1 MFMNKK
7 VLTLCAGFLLAG
19 SLLMPSDAFAQLQ
32 YADATYENV
41 PVTSVPTKTGTKNA
55 RSCYWVFQYKGKDYI
70 ATVEGNKLVKKR
82 LLEATPDDAITVTL
96 NTKASGSTPASYT
109 IASTNGTLGNVGSS
123 PYTDFGI
130 ATSMSQVTFGKDGVI
145 TIQYGQG
152 AWIYFDEESGEF
164 KFSFNSS
171 DENEKQFAAKAV
183 IAGEEDPAL
192 VEIPSAR
199 PVVTGDIDF
208 SKPYVIMAAGQVL
221 TEGEDGNAEFTDY
234 STRQK
239 NYWILEK
246 AGDGTTTDYA
256 WLKNKETDEYMK
268 IDGEKVGIKI
278 TKSGDKWTFATD
290 GFSLVNPTA
299 SEIACSVEMDG
310 VAMSEFQL
318 GEVQETLVSAYELKK
333 IFGNSFN
340 INLTT
345 TDDKSLEDNPF
356 SGNLRPATL
365 VKSGNDYTE
374 KVDYNVSSDA
384 FFLQKANGNFIAI
397 QLNKKY
403 SSATADYGFAVV
415 EVSAHDLA
423 LALNGDK
430 VGGKEYKYAPLFS
443 IYADESFATG
453 LDKVV
458 NSIVAKEP
466 NGATTYRLGS
476 LNYNANDDKPTL
488 AAEST
493 SAADYPVLDEIKIQ
507 LGAFNTVDVKKLL
520 ASPAF
525 FTLTNKNTKKT
536 ATNYGKVLGLS
547 QNGNVEWVEAD
558 EALVGYPET
567 EWAITYDSETK
578 VLTFKNRE
586 NPNAPMYYTYDAV
599 AEQTIPVYFTIH
611 ESQLYNIDGKTN
623 VFAYQGD
630 TIEFR
635 ANTQYK
641 ESDGYLR
648 LDAQKLRDQLY
659 YVGVSSS
666 VWDGT
671 AYITENHKDNH
682 QIGLETDQADAT
694 KWNLAAAWFT
704 DKNSLGEVVE
714 SRPDT
719 ILVGSTMTYWDAAHN
734 TFAST
739 DKDGKQTVFLKIMA
753 FSLQNEEN
761 GEYMAYRSED
771 SRYATGKDSK
781 GNEKEEA
788 NYFAF
793 KDNGADKYN
802 MVQIGGEEG
811 NRYINYV
818 DYDYNQV
825 CSKVYG
831 GDSADKGILNA
842 TGMYKQ
848 TENDLFVIEE
858 TDAPE
863 YLKLSQGDTIRI
875 FRDEFDSNVLYEKG
889 EFAGINNA
897 VEFSDINPA
906 LYVDTAYVNRPGNNR
921 WEYLLA
927 VGVNR
932 IDTTY
937 KCNVP
942 AHGIHRMDTTYGR
955 FLVNLADSAIVEDER
970 DVHVNKYIYEDG
982 SMRYAKLGFVDGM
995 HTSDTLVIASSG
1007 DSIEVGTPA
1016 PQLVKFAFRVVDHE
1030 TESFV
1035 IETGYKYPEA
1045 GNKISEYRGY
1055 LAYINGNLV
1064 VVDEIEDAEVFRL
1077 NADETRTPT
1086 ANESINAANAAVSVV
1101 ATDGAVIVKGAE
1113 GKNVVVST
1121 ILGKVVANEVLN
1133 SDNET
1138 IAAPAGIVV
1147 VSVDGESFKVA
1158 VK

>member
-70 ATVEGNKLVKKR
+70 ATVEGDKLVKKR

-96 NTKASGSTPASYT
+96 NTKASGSTLASYT
-109 IASTNGTLGNVGSS
+109 IASTNGTLGNVGSN
-123 PYTDFGI
+123 PYTDFGTV
-130 ATSMSQVTFGKDGVI
+130 TSMSQVTFDKDGVI
-145 TIQYGQG
+145 KIQYGTG
-152 AWIYFDEESGEF
+152 AWVYFDEESGEF

-183 IAGEEDPAL
+183 IAGEEAPAL

-199 PVVTGDIDF
+199 PVVIGDIDF

-310 VAMSEFQL
+310 VGMTSFQL
-318 GEVQETLVSAYELKK
+318 GEVQETSVSAYELKK

-356 SGNLRPATL
+356 SGNLRPAIL
-365 VKSGNDYTE
+365 VKSDIDNDYTE
-374 KVDYNVSSDA
+374 KVSYDVSGNE
-384 FFLQKANGNFIAI
+384 FFLQKTNGNFIAI
-397 QLNKKY
+397 QVNKKY
-403 SSATADYGFAVV
+403 SSATDDYGFAVV

-458 NSIVAKEP
+458 NSIEAKEP
-466 NGATTYRLGS
+466 DGTTIYRLGS
-476 LNYNANDDKPTL
+476 LNYGANDDKPTL
-488 AAEST
+488 AAEVT
-493 SAADYPVLDEIKIQ
+493 TANVLNSIKIQ

-525 FTLTNKNTKKT
+525 FTLTNKNTKKDYSY
-536 ATNYGKVLGLS
+536 NHYGKVLGLS
-547 QNGNVEWVEAD
+547 QRGFVEWVDAD

-567 EWAITYDSETK
+567 EWAITYDPETK

-586 NPNAPMYYTYDAV
+586 NPSATWYNGDEY
-599 AEQTIPVYFTIH
+599 TIH

-630 TIEFR
+630 TIEFK

-659 YVGVSSS
+659 YVGVNSS
-666 VWDGT
+666 VWDGV
-671 AYITENHKDNH
+671 AYVSENHKDNH
-682 QIGLETDQADAT
+682 QVGLDTDQENAT
-694 KWNLAAAWFT
+694 KWNLAAAWY
-704 DKNSLGEVVE
+704 KEYNSLNEETV
-714 SRPDT
+714 SRADT

-761 GEYMAYRSED
+761 GEYMAYRWSD
-771 SRYATGKDSK
+771 TRYATGVDSYGYKKD
-781 GNEKEEA
+781 NA
-788 NYFAF
+788 DYFALRMHG
-793 KDNGADKYN
+793 DDVYN
-802 MVQIGGEEG
+802 LVEVTGNAGE
-811 NRYINYV
+811 RALNYGE
-818 DYDYNQV
+818 
-825 CSKVYG
+825 SKVFG
-831 GDSADKGILNA
+831 GSSANKGILNH
-842 TGMYKQ
+842 TGLYKQ
-848 TENDLFVIEE
+848 VENDLFVIEE

-897 VEFSDINPA
+897 VEFDEINPA

-927 VGVNR
+927 VDVNR

-970 DVHVNKYIYEDG
+970 DVHVNKYVYEG
-982 SMRYAKLGFVDGM
+982 SYGARYARLGFVDGM

-1007 DSIEVGTPA
+1007 DSIEVGTPD

-1045 GNKISEYRGY
+1045 FDGNKISEYRGY

-1064 VVDEIEDAEVFRL
+1064 VVDDIEDAEVFRL

-1086 ANESINAANAAVSVV
+1086 ANESINAAEAVQVV

-1113 GKNVVVST
+1113 GKNVIVRTLTMRQSLLRQVS
-1121 ILGKVVANEVLN
+1121 
-1133 SDNET
+1133 
-1138 IAAPAGIVV
+1138 
-1147 VSVDGESFKVA
+1147 
-1158 VK
+1158 

>member
-1 MFMNKK
+1 MNKK
-7 VLTLCAGFLLAG
+7 FSTLVAALFAAGALVLPTDL
-19 SLLMPSDAFAQLQ
+19 FAQLQ
-32 YADATYENV
+32 YSNGQDYAGQTNG
-41 PVTSVPTKTGTKNA
+41 TLPTKTGKTQSFYLTFEENGIDYVAYVDQYALKSIPLLHATEDQKVTIKKTSNGYTLATGSSLLGSAWGYDGFGDNGTTVISNIKVNA
-55 RSCYWVFQYKGKDYI
+55 DGTITIEYGTRCYVNRAGTDWDSRSGLD
-70 ATVEGNKLVKKR
+70 ATIDAKLVAANKVQ
-82 LLEATPDDAITVTL
+82 EIA
-96 NTKASGSTPASYT
+96 PARD
-109 IASTNGTLGNVGSS
+109 I
-123 PYTDFGI
+123 
-130 ATSMSQVTFGKDGVI
+130 
-145 TIQYGQG
+145 
-152 AWIYFDEESGEF
+152 
-164 KFSFNSS
+164 
-171 DENEKQFAAKAV
+171 
-183 IAGEEDPAL
+183 
-192 VEIPSAR
+192 
-199 PVVTGDIDF
+199 VTGDIDF

-221 TEGEDGNAEFTDY
+221 DADKEGEASFAYVGKQ
-234 STRQK
+234 ST
-239 NYWILEK
+239 YWTLEK
-246 AGDGTTTDYA
+246 HETTATAGYA
-256 WLKNKETDEYMK
+256 LLKNKETGKYMTIGGDE
-268 IDGEKVGIKI
+268 VAIKL
-278 TKSGDKWTFATD
+278 TKNGDKWEFAETTD
-290 GFSLVNPTA
+290 GFQLYVITDWYTA
-299 SEIACSVEMDG
+299 KAVEMDG
-310 VAMSEFQL
+310 VDMTSFQL
-318 GEVQETLVSAYELKK
+318 GEAYENVPVTASELSKIFGSSFNVELKK
-333 IFGNSFN
+333 GNDA
-340 INLTT
+340 L
-345 TDDKSLEDNPF
+345 LDNPF
-356 SGNLRPATL
+356 SGNIKPVALEVVNGKYTDKIVAPT
-365 VKSGNDYTE
+365 SSTDY
-374 KVDYNVSSDA
+374 
-384 FFLQKANGNFIAI
+384 FLQKANGNIIAV
-397 QLNKKY
+397 QVNKKY
-403 SSATADYGFAVV
+403 ADATATYGYAVV

-430 VGGKEYKYAPLFS
+430 VDGKEYVYAPFFT
-443 IYADESFATG
+443 IYASEDFAAGIDTDVDYIIAI
-453 LDKVV
+453 DKD
-458 NSIVAKEP
+458 NNE
-466 NGATTYRLGS
+466 YRLGS
-476 LNYNANDDKPTL
+476 LNYGGNDGKPTL
-488 AAEST
+488 SAENGN
-493 SAADYPVLDEIKIQ
+493 VLTYLDPITVKI
-507 LGAFNTVDVKKLL
+507 GAFNTVDVKKLL

-536 ATNYGKVLGLS
+536 YSNNYGKVLGLS
-547 QNGNVEWVEAD
+547 QDGSVDWVEAD

-586 NPNAPMYYTYDAV
+586 NPKAVEYYTQDPV
-599 AEQTIPVYFTIH
+599 TKDIVPVYFTIH

-630 TIEFR
+630 TIEFK

-659 YVGVSSS
+659 YVGISSS

-671 AYITENHKDNH
+671 AYVTENHLDNH
-682 QIGLETDQADAT
+682 QLGLDIDQEDAT
-694 KWNLAAAWFT
+694 KWNLAAAWYT
-704 DKNSLGEVVE
+704 ERNSLNEVVE

-719 ILVGSTMTYWDAAHN
+719 ILIGSTMTYWDAAHN
-734 TFAST
+734 TFTTT

-753 FSLQNEEN
+753 FSLQNEDN
-761 GEYMAYRSED
+761 GEYMGYRRSD
-771 SRYATGKDSK
+771 TRYTT
-781 GNEKEEA
+781 GNEYGGYTSGL
-788 NYFAF
+788 YFAF
-793 KDNGADKYN
+793 KDNGDEKYN
-802 MVQIGGEEG
+802 MIETLGSMG
-811 NRYINYV
+811 NRYINYYINTE
-818 DYDYNQV
+818 DEFNYGHSN
-825 CSKVYG
+825 KVYG

-897 VEFSDINPA
+897 VEFDEINPA

-927 VGVNR
+927 VDVNR

-970 DVHVNKYIYEDG
+970 DVHVNKYVYEG
-982 SMRYAKLGFVDGM
+982 SYGARYARLGFVDGM

-1007 DSIEVGTPA
+1007 DSIEVGTPD

-1035 IETGYKYPEA
+1035 IETGYKYPYE
-1045 GNKISEYRGY
+1045 GNKISDYRGY

-1086 ANESINAANAAVSVV
+1086 ANEEISAEEATVSVV
-1101 ATDGAVIVKGAE
+1101 ATNGAVIVKGAE

>member
-1 MFMNKK
+1 MNKK
-7 VLTLCAGFLLAG
+7 FSTLVAALFAAGALVLPTDL
-19 SLLMPSDAFAQLQ
+19 FAQLQ
-32 YADATYENV
+32 YSNGQDYAGQTNG
-41 PVTSVPTKTGTKNA
+41 TLPTKTGKTQSFYLTFEENGIDYVAYVDQYALKSIPLLHATEDQKVTIKKTSTGYTLATGSSLLGSAYGYDGFGDNGTTDISNIKVNA
-55 RSCYWVFQYKGKDYI
+55 DGTITIEYGTGCYVNRAGTDWDSRSGLD
-70 ATVEGNKLVKKR
+70 ATIDAKLVAANKVQ
-82 LLEATPDDAITVTL
+82 EIA
-96 NTKASGSTPASYT
+96 PARD
-109 IASTNGTLGNVGSS
+109 I
-123 PYTDFGI
+123 
-130 ATSMSQVTFGKDGVI
+130 
-145 TIQYGQG
+145 
-152 AWIYFDEESGEF
+152 
-164 KFSFNSS
+164 
-171 DENEKQFAAKAV
+171 
-183 IAGEEDPAL
+183 
-192 VEIPSAR
+192 
-199 PVVTGDIDF
+199 VTGDIDF

-221 TEGEDGNAEFTDY
+221 DADKEGEASFAYVGKQ
-234 STRQK
+234 ST
-239 NYWILEK
+239 YWTLEK
-246 AGDGTTTDYA
+246 HETTATAGYA
-256 WLKNKETDEYMK
+256 LLKNKETGKYMTIGGDE
-268 IDGEKVGIKI
+268 VAIKL
-278 TKSGDKWTFATD
+278 TKNGDKWEFTETTD
-290 GFSLVNPTA
+290 GFQLYVITDWNTA
-299 SEIACSVEMDG
+299 KAVEMDG
-310 VAMSEFQL
+310 VDMTSFQL
-318 GEVQETLVSAYELKK
+318 GEACENVAVTASELNKIFGASFNVELKK
-333 IFGNSFN
+333 GNDA
-340 INLTT
+340 L
-345 TDDKSLEDNPF
+345 LDNPF
-356 SGNLRPATL
+356 TGNIKPVALKVVGGKYTDEVVAPT
-365 VKSGNDYTE
+365 STDY
-374 KVDYNVSSDA
+374 
-384 FFLQKANGNFIAI
+384 FLQKANGNFIAV
-397 QLNKKY
+397 QVNKKY
-403 SSATADYGFAVV
+403 ADAAAIYGYAVV

-430 VGGKEYKYAPLFS
+430 VGGKEYVYAPFFT
-443 IYADESFATG
+443 IYASEDFAAGIDTDVDYI
-453 LDKVV
+453 L
-458 NSIVAKEP
+458 AKDVDGKE
-466 NGATTYRLGS
+466 YRLGS
-476 LNYNANDDKPTL
+476 LNYGANDEKPTL
-488 AAEST
+488 SAEEGK
-493 SAADYPVLDEIKIQ
+493 VLNFLDPITVKI
-507 LGAFNTVDVKKLL
+507 GAFNTVDVKKLL

-586 NPNAPMYYTYDAV
+586 NPSATRYNGDEY
-599 AEQTIPVYFTIH
+599 TIH

-630 TIEFR
+630 TIEFK

-659 YVGVSSS
+659 YVGVNSS
-666 VWDGT
+666 VWDGV
-671 AYITENHKDNH
+671 AYVSENHKDNH
-682 QIGLETDQADAT
+682 QVGLDTDQENAT
-694 KWNLAAAWFT
+694 KWNLAAAWY
-704 DKNSLGEVVE
+704 KEYNSLNEETV
-714 SRPDT
+714 SRADT

-761 GEYMAYRSED
+761 GEYMAYRWSD
-771 SRYATGKDSK
+771 TRYATGVDSYGYKKD
-781 GNEKEEA
+781 NA
-788 NYFAF
+788 DYFALRMHG
-793 KDNGADKYN
+793 DDVYN
-802 MVQIGGEEG
+802 LVEVTGDAGE
-811 NRYINYV
+811 RALNYGE
-818 DYDYNQV
+818 
-825 CSKVYG
+825 SKVYG
-831 GDSADKGILNA
+831 GSSANKGILNH
-842 TGMYKQ
+842 TGLYKQ
-848 TENDLFVIEE
+848 VENDLFVIEE

-863 YLKLSQGDTIRI
+863 YLKLSQGDTVRI

-897 VEFSDINPA
+897 VEFDEINPA

-927 VGVNR
+927 VDVNR

-970 DVHVNKYIYEDG
+970 DVHVNKYVYEG
-982 SMRYAKLGFVDGM
+982 SYGARYARLGFVDGM

-1007 DSIEVGTPA
+1007 DSIEVGTPD

-1035 IETGYKYPEA
+1035 IETGYKYPYA

-1064 VVDEIEDAEVFRL
+1064 VVDGIEDAEVFRL

-1086 ANESINAANAAVSVV
+1086 ANESINAAEAVQVV

>member
-1 MFMNKK
+1 MNKK
-7 VLTLCAGFLLAG
+7 FSTLVAALFAAGALVLPTDL
-19 SLLMPSDAFAQLQ
+19 FAQLQ
-32 YADATYENV
+32 YSNGQDYAGQTNG
-41 PVTSVPTKTGTKNA
+41 TLPTKTGKTQSFYLTFEENGIDYVAYVDQYALKSIPLLHATEDQKVTIKKTSNGYTLATGSSLLGSAYGYDGFGDNGTTHISNIKVNA
-55 RSCYWVFQYKGKDYI
+55 DGTITIEYGIGCYVNRAGTDWDSRSGLD
-70 ATVEGNKLVKKR
+70 ATIDAKLVAANKVQ
-82 LLEATPDDAITVTL
+82 EIA
-96 NTKASGSTPASYT
+96 PARD
-109 IASTNGTLGNVGSS
+109 I
-123 PYTDFGI
+123 
-130 ATSMSQVTFGKDGVI
+130 
-145 TIQYGQG
+145 
-152 AWIYFDEESGEF
+152 
-164 KFSFNSS
+164 
-171 DENEKQFAAKAV
+171 
-183 IAGEEDPAL
+183 
-192 VEIPSAR
+192 
-199 PVVTGDIDF
+199 VTGDIDF

-221 TEGEDGNAEFTDY
+221 DADKEGEASFAYVGKQ
-234 STRQK
+234 STF
-239 NYWILEK
+239 WTLEK
-246 AGDGTTTDYA
+246 HETTATDGYA
-256 WLKNKETDEYMK
+256 LLKNKETGKYMTIGGDE
-268 IDGEKVGIKI
+268 VAIKL
-278 TKSGDKWTFATD
+278 TKNGDKWGFTQTTD
-290 GFSLVNPTA
+290 GFQLYVITDWNTA
-299 SEIACSVEMDG
+299 KAVEMDG
-310 VAMSEFQL
+310 VDMTSFQL
-318 GEVQETLVSAYELKK
+318 GEAYENVAVTASELNKIFGASFNVELKK
-333 IFGNSFN
+333 GNDA
-340 INLTT
+340 L
-345 TDDKSLEDNPF
+345 LDNPF
-356 SGNLRPATL
+356 TGNIKPVALKVVGGKYTDEVVAPT
-365 VKSGNDYTE
+365 STDY
-374 KVDYNVSSDA
+374 
-384 FFLQKANGNFIAI
+384 FLQKANGNFIAV
-397 QLNKKY
+397 QVNKKY
-403 SSATADYGFAVV
+403 ADAAAIYGYAVV

-430 VGGKEYKYAPLFS
+430 VGGKEYVYAPFFT
-443 IYADESFATG
+443 IYASEDFAAGIDTDVDYI
-453 LDKVV
+453 L
-458 NSIVAKEP
+458 AKDVDGEE
-466 NGATTYRLGS
+466 YRLGS
-476 LNYNANDDKPTL
+476 LNYGANDEKPTL
-488 AAEST
+488 SAEKGNGLNF
-493 SAADYPVLDEIKIQ
+493 LDPITVKI
-507 LGAFNTVDVKKLL
+507 GAFNTVDVKKLL

-536 ATNYGKVLGLS
+536 YNNNYEINYGKVLGLN
-547 QNGNVEWVEAD
+547 QQGMVEWVDAD

-567 EWAITYDSETK
+567 EWAITYDPETK

-586 NPNAPMYYTYDAV
+586 NPSATRYNGDEY
-599 AEQTIPVYFTIH
+599 TIH

-630 TIEFR
+630 TIEFK

-659 YVGVSSS
+659 YVGVNSS
-666 VWDGT
+666 VWDGV
-671 AYITENHKDNH
+671 AYVSENHKDNH
-682 QIGLETDQADAT
+682 QVGLDTDQENAT
-694 KWNLAAAWFT
+694 KWNLAAAWY
-704 DKNSLGEVVE
+704 KEYNSLNEETV
-714 SRPDT
+714 SRADT

-761 GEYMAYRSED
+761 GEYMAYRRSD
-771 SRYATGKDSK
+771 TRYATGVDSYGYKKD
-781 GNEKEEA
+781 NA
-788 NYFAF
+788 DYFALRMHG
-793 KDNGADKYN
+793 DDVYN
-802 MVQIGGEEG
+802 LVEVTGNAGE
-811 NRYINYV
+811 RALNYGE
-818 DYDYNQV
+818 
-825 CSKVYG
+825 SKVYG
-831 GDSADKGILNA
+831 GSSANKGILNH
-842 TGMYKQ
+842 TGLYKQ
-848 TENDLFVIEE
+848 VENDLFVIEE

-897 VEFSDINPA
+897 VEFDEINPA

-927 VGVNR
+927 VDVNR

-970 DVHVNKYIYEDG
+970 DVHVNKFIYKDANT
-982 SMRYAKLGFVDGM
+982 RYARLGFVDGM

-1007 DSIEVGTPA
+1007 DSIEVGTPD

-1035 IETGYKYPEA
+1035 IETGYKYPYA

-1086 ANESINAANAAVSVV
+1086 ANESINAAEAVQVI

-1147 VSVDGESFKVA
+1147 VSVDGEVRGS
-1158 VK
+1158 

>member
-70 ATVEGNKLVKKR
+70 ATVDGNMLVKKR

-123 PYTDFGI
+123 PYTDFGTAI
-130 ATSMSQVTFGKDGVI
+130 SMSQVTFDKDGVI
-145 TIQYGQG
+145 KIQYGQG

-183 IAGEEDPAL
+183 IAGEEAPAL

-318 GEVQETLVSAYELKK
+318 GEVQETSVSAYELKK
-333 IFGNSFN
+333 IFGKSFN

-356 SGNLRPATL
+356 SGNLTPVMLTTNNE
-365 VKSGNDYTE
+365 GDYTT
-374 KVDYNVSSDA
+374 NVITATGDA
-384 FFLQKANGNFIAI
+384 FFLQKANGNFIAV

-403 SSATADYGFAVV
+403 SSATDDYGFAVV
-415 EVSAHDLA
+415 ELSARDLA
-423 LALNGDK
+423 LALNDDTDN
-430 VGGKEYKYAPLFS
+430 EYAPLFT
-443 IYADESFATG
+443 IHADESFATG
-453 LDKVV
+453 IDRTV
-458 NSIVAKEP
+458 NSISAKTP
-466 NGATTYRLGS
+466 DGTDTYFLGS
-476 LNYNANDDKPTL
+476 LIYGANDNKPTL
-488 AAEST
+488 AAELFG
-493 SAADYPVLDEIKIQ
+493 ANVLNDIKIQ

-536 ATNYGKVLGLS
+536 YNNNYEINYGKVLGLN
-547 QNGNVEWVEAD
+547 QQGMVEWVDAD

-567 EWAITYDSETK
+567 EWAITYDEDAKT
-578 VLTFKNRE
+578 LTFKNRE
-586 NPNAPMYYTYDAV
+586 NPSATWYNGNEY
-599 AEQTIPVYFTIH
+599 TIH

-630 TIEFR
+630 TIEFK

-659 YVGVSSS
+659 YVGVNSS
-666 VWDGT
+666 VWDGV
-671 AYITENHKDNH
+671 AYVSENHKDNH
-682 QIGLETDQADAT
+682 QVGLDTDQENAT
-694 KWNLAAAWFT
+694 KWNLAAAWY
-704 DKNSLGEVVE
+704 KEYNSLNEETV
-714 SRPDT
+714 SRADT

-761 GEYMAYRSED
+761 GEYMAYRRSD
-771 SRYATGKDSK
+771 TRYATGVDSYGYKKD
-781 GNEKEEA
+781 NA
-788 NYFAF
+788 DYFALRMHG
-793 KDNGADKYN
+793 DDVYN
-802 MVQIGGEEG
+802 LVEVTGNAGE
-811 NRYINYV
+811 RALNY
-818 DYDYNQV
+818 DE
-825 CSKVYG
+825 SKVYG
-831 GDSADKGILNA
+831 GSSANKGILNH
-842 TGMYKQ
+842 TGLYKQ
-848 TENDLFVIEE
+848 VENDLFVIEE

-897 VEFSDINPA
+897 VEFDEINPA

-927 VGVNR
+927 VDVNR

-937 KCNVP
+937 KCNVL

-970 DVHVNKYIYEDG
+970 DVHVNKYVYEG
-982 SMRYAKLGFVDGM
+982 SYGARYARLGFVDGM

-1007 DSIEVGTPA
+1007 DSIEVGTPD

-1045 GNKISEYRGY
+1045 FDGNKISEYRGY

-1086 ANESINAANAAVSVV
+1086 ANESINAAEAVQVV

>member
-1 MFMNKK
+1 MNKK
-7 VLTLCAGFLLAG
+7 FSTLVAALFAAGALVLPTDL
-19 SLLMPSDAFAQLQ
+19 FAQLQ
-32 YADATYENV
+32 YSNGQDYAGQTNG
-41 PVTSVPTKTGTKNA
+41 TLPTKTGKTQSFYLTFEENGIDYVAYVDQYALKSIPLLHATEDQKVTIKKTSIGYTLATGSSLLGSAYGYDGFGDNGTTNISNIKVNA
-55 RSCYWVFQYKGKDYI
+55 DGTITIEYGTRCYVNRAGTDWDSRSGLD
-70 ATVEGNKLVKKR
+70 ATIDAKLVAANKVQ
-82 LLEATPDDAITVTL
+82 EIA
-96 NTKASGSTPASYT
+96 PARD
-109 IASTNGTLGNVGSS
+109 I
-123 PYTDFGI
+123 
-130 ATSMSQVTFGKDGVI
+130 
-145 TIQYGQG
+145 
-152 AWIYFDEESGEF
+152 
-164 KFSFNSS
+164 
-171 DENEKQFAAKAV
+171 
-183 IAGEEDPAL
+183 
-192 VEIPSAR
+192 
-199 PVVTGDIDF
+199 VTGDIDF

-221 TEGEDGNAEFTDY
+221 DADKEGEASFAYVGKQ
-234 STRQK
+234 STF
-239 NYWILEK
+239 WTLEK
-246 AGDGTTTDYA
+246 HETTATDGYA
-256 WLKNKETDEYMK
+256 LLKNKETGKYMTIGGDE
-268 IDGEKVGIKI
+268 VAIKL
-278 TKSGDKWTFATD
+278 TKNGDKWEFSETTN
-290 GFSLVNPTA
+290 GFQLYVITNWNA
-299 SEIACSVEMDG
+299 AKAVEMDG
-310 VAMSEFQL
+310 VNMTSFQL
-318 GEVQETLVSAYELKK
+318 GEAYENVAVTASELSKIFGASFNVELKK
-333 IFGNSFN
+333 GNDA
-340 INLTT
+340 L
-345 TDDKSLEDNPF
+345 LDNPF
-356 SGNLRPATL
+356 TGNIKPVALK
-365 VKSGNDYTE
+365 VVGGKYTDE
-374 KVDYNVSSDA
+374 VVAPTSTGY
-384 FFLQKANGNFIAI
+384 FLQKANGNFIAV
-397 QLNKKY
+397 QVNKKY
-403 SSATADYGFAVV
+403 ADAAAIYGYAVV

-430 VGGKEYKYAPLFS
+430 VGGKEYVYAPFFT
-443 IYADESFATG
+443 IYASEDFAAGIDTDVDYI
-453 LDKVV
+453 L
-458 NSIVAKEP
+458 AKDVDGEE
-466 NGATTYRLGS
+466 YRLGS
-476 LNYNANDDKPTL
+476 LNYGANDEKPTL
-488 AAEST
+488 SAEKGNGLNF
-493 SAADYPVLDEIKIQ
+493 LDPITVKI
-507 LGAFNTVDVKKLL
+507 GAFNTVDVKKLL

-525 FTLTNKNTKKT
+525 FTLTNKNTKKDYSY
-536 ATNYGKVLGLS
+536 NHYGKVLGLS
-547 QNGNVEWVEAD
+547 QNGFVEWVDAD

-567 EWAITYDSETK
+567 EWAITYDEATK
-578 VLTFKNRE
+578 TLTFKNRE
-586 NPNAPMYYTYDAV
+586 NPKAV
-599 AEQTIPVYFTIH
+599 AGYDYSTNPVTPQYYTIH

-630 TIEFR
+630 TIEFK

-659 YVGVSSS
+659 YVGVNSS
-666 VWDGT
+666 VWDGV
-671 AYITENHKDNH
+671 AYVSENHKDNH
-682 QIGLETDQADAT
+682 QVGLDTDQENAT
-694 KWNLAAAWFT
+694 KWNLAAAWY
-704 DKNSLGEVVE
+704 KEYNSLNEETV
-714 SRPDT
+714 SRADT

-761 GEYMAYRSED
+761 GEYMAYRRSD
-771 SRYATGKDSK
+771 TRYATGVDSYGYKKD
-781 GNEKEEA
+781 NA
-788 NYFAF
+788 DYFALRMHG
-793 KDNGADKYN
+793 DDVYN
-802 MVQIGGEEG
+802 LVEVTGNAGE
-811 NRYINYV
+811 RALNYGE
-818 DYDYNQV
+818 
-825 CSKVYG
+825 SKVYG
-831 GDSADKGILNA
+831 GSSANKGILNH
-842 TGMYKQ
+842 TGLYKQ
-848 TENDLFVIEE
+848 VENDLFVIEE

-897 VEFSDINPA
+897 VEFDEINPA

-927 VGVNR
+927 VDVNR

-970 DVHVNKYIYEDG
+970 DVHVNKYVYEG
-982 SMRYAKLGFVDGM
+982 SYGARYARLGFVDGM

-1035 IETGYKYPEA
+1035 IETGYKYPYA

-1086 ANESINAANAAVSVV
+1086 ANESINAAEAVQVV

>member
-1 MFMNKK
+1 MNKK
-7 VLTLCAGFLLAG
+7 FSTLVAALFAAGALVLPTDL
-19 SLLMPSDAFAQLQ
+19 FAQLQ
-32 YADATYENV
+32 YSNGQDYAGQTNG
-41 PVTSVPTKTGTKNA
+41 TLPTKTGKTQSFYLTFEENGIDYVAYVDQYALKSIPLLHATEDQKVTIKKTSTGYTLATGSSLLGSAYGYDGFGDNGTTDISNIKVNA
-55 RSCYWVFQYKGKDYI
+55 DGTITIEYGTGCYVNRAGTDWDSRSGLD
-70 ATVEGNKLVKKR
+70 ATIDAKLVAANKVQ
-82 LLEATPDDAITVTL
+82 EIA
-96 NTKASGSTPASYT
+96 PARD
-109 IASTNGTLGNVGSS
+109 I
-123 PYTDFGI
+123 
-130 ATSMSQVTFGKDGVI
+130 
-145 TIQYGQG
+145 
-152 AWIYFDEESGEF
+152 
-164 KFSFNSS
+164 
-171 DENEKQFAAKAV
+171 
-183 IAGEEDPAL
+183 
-192 VEIPSAR
+192 
-199 PVVTGDIDF
+199 VTGDIDF

-221 TEGEDGNAEFTDY
+221 DADKEGEASFAYVGKQ
-234 STRQK
+234 STF
-239 NYWILEK
+239 WTLEK
-246 AGDGTTTDYA
+246 HETTATDGYA
-256 WLKNKETDEYMK
+256 LLKNKETGKYMTIGGDE
-268 IDGEKVGIKI
+268 VAIKL
-278 TKSGDKWTFATD
+278 TKNGDKWEFSETTN
-290 GFSLVNPTA
+290 GFQLYVITNWNA
-299 SEIACSVEMDG
+299 AKAVEMDG
-310 VAMSEFQL
+310 VNMTSFQL
-318 GEVQETLVSAYELKK
+318 GEAYENVAVTASELSKIFGASFNVELKK
-333 IFGNSFN
+333 GNDA
-340 INLTT
+340 L
-345 TDDKSLEDNPF
+345 LDNPF
-356 SGNLRPATL
+356 TGNIKPVALK
-365 VKSGNDYTE
+365 VVGGKYTDE
-374 KVDYNVSSDA
+374 VVAPTSTGY
-384 FFLQKANGNFIAI
+384 FLQKANGNFIAV
-397 QLNKKY
+397 QVNKKY
-403 SSATADYGFAVV
+403 ADAAAIYGYAVV

-430 VGGKEYKYAPLFS
+430 VGGKEYVYAPFFT
-443 IYADESFATG
+443 IYASEDFAAGIDTDVDYI
-453 LDKVV
+453 L
-458 NSIVAKEP
+458 AKDVDGKE
-466 NGATTYRLGS
+466 YRLGS
-476 LNYNANDDKPTL
+476 LNYGANDEKPTL
-488 AAEST
+488 SAEKGN
-493 SAADYPVLDEIKIQ
+493 VLNFLDPITVKI
-507 LGAFNTVDVKKLL
+507 GAFNTVDVKKLL

-547 QNGNVEWVEAD
+547 QSGNVEWVKAD

-567 EWAITYDSETK
+567 EWAITYDPETK

-586 NPNAPMYYTYDAV
+586 NPKAV
-599 AEQTIPVYFTIH
+599 AGYDYSTNPVTPQYYTIH

-630 TIEFR
+630 TIEFK

-659 YVGVSSS
+659 YVGVNSS
-666 VWDGT
+666 VWDGV
-671 AYITENHKDNH
+671 AYVSENHKDNH
-682 QIGLETDQADAT
+682 QVGLDTDQENAT
-694 KWNLAAAWFT
+694 KWNLAAAWY
-704 DKNSLGEVVE
+704 KEYNSLNEETV
-714 SRPDT
+714 SRADT

-761 GEYMAYRSED
+761 GEYMAYRRSD
-771 SRYATGKDSK
+771 TRYATGVDSYGYKKD
-781 GNEKEEA
+781 NA
-788 NYFAF
+788 DYFALRMHG
-793 KDNGADKYN
+793 DDVYN
-802 MVQIGGEEG
+802 LVEVTGNAGE
-811 NRYINYV
+811 RALNYGE
-818 DYDYNQV
+818 
-825 CSKVYG
+825 SKVYG
-831 GDSADKGILNA
+831 GSSANKGILNH
-842 TGMYKQ
+842 TGLYKQ
-848 TENDLFVIEE
+848 VENDLFVIEE

-897 VEFSDINPA
+897 VEFDEINPA

-927 VGVNR
+927 VDVNR

-970 DVHVNKYIYEDG
+970 DVHVNKYVYEG
-982 SMRYAKLGFVDGM
+982 SYGVRYARLGFVDGM

-1007 DSIEVGTPA
+1007 DSIEVGTPD

-1086 ANESINAANAAVSVV
+1086 ANESINAAEAVQVV

-1147 VSVDGESFKVA
+1147 LSKSIGYNSYNSCAKR
-1158 VK
+1158 

>member
-1 MFMNKK
+1 MNKK

-19 SLLMPSDAFAQLQ
+19 SVLMPSDAFAQLQ
-32 YADATYENV
+32 YADATYDNV
-41 PVTSVPTKTGTKNA
+41 PVTTVPTKVGAKNA

-82 LLEATPDDAITVTL
+82 LLEATPDDAITVTF
-96 NTKASGSTPASYT
+96 NSKASGQTQASYT
-109 IASTNGTLGNVGSS
+109 ISSTNGTLGNGGS
-123 PYTDFGI
+123 PYTDFGTN
-130 ATSMSQVTFGKDGVI
+130 TSMSQVTFEEDGVI
-145 TIQYGQG
+145 KIQYGTG
-152 AWIYFDEESGEF
+152 AWVYFDEESGEF
-164 KFSFNSS
+164 KFSFNASN
-171 DENEKQFAAKAV
+171 DNEKQFAAKAV
-183 IAGEEDPAL
+183 IAGEDDPAL

-268 IDGEKVGIKI
+268 IDDEKVGIKI

-299 SEIACSVEMDG
+299 SETACSVDMDG

-318 GEVQETLVSAYELKK
+318 GEVQEKLVSASELKT

-356 SGNLRPATL
+356 SGSLRPATL
-365 VKSGNDYTE
+365 VKDGNDYTE
-374 KVDYNVSSDA
+374 KVDYNISGDE
-384 FFLQKANGNFIAI
+384 FFLQKSNGNFIAI

-403 SSATADYGFAVV
+403 ASATADYGFAVV

-430 VGGKEYKYAPLFS
+430 IGGKEYVYAPLFS

-453 LDKVV
+453 LDKAV

-466 NGATTYRLGS
+466 NGTTTYRLGS
-476 LNYNANDDKPTL
+476 LNYHANDDKPTL

-493 SAADYPVLDEIKIQ
+493 SAVDYPVLDNIKVQ

-520 ASPAF
+520 SSPAF

-536 ATNYGKVLGLS
+536 YSNNYGKVLGLD
-547 QNGNVEWVEAD
+547 QDGNTAWVDAD

-567 EWAITYDSETK
+567 EWAITYDETNK
-578 VLTFKNRE
+578 TLTFKNRE
-586 NPNAPMYYTYDAV
+586 NPSAEYYGSEY
-599 AEQTIPVYFTIH
+599 TIH

-630 TIEFR
+630 TIEFK

-659 YVGVSSS
+659 YVGVNSS
-666 VWDGT
+666 VWDGV
-671 AYITENHKDNH
+671 AYVSENHKDNH
-682 QIGLETDQADAT
+682 QVGLDTDQENAT
-694 KWNLAAAWFT
+694 KWNLAAAWY
-704 DKNSLGEVVE
+704 KEYNSLNEETV
-714 SRPDT
+714 SRADT

-734 TFAST
+734 TFTTT

-753 FSLQNEEN
+753 FSMQNEDN
-761 GEYMAYRSED
+761 GEYMAYRWSD
-771 SRYATGKDSK
+771 TRYATGADSHGYK
-781 GNEKEEA
+781 KNEA
-788 NYFAF
+788 NYFAL
-793 KDNGADKYN
+793 KMHGDDIYNLVEVNGNQGERALNYN
-802 MVQIGGEEG
+802 TG
-811 NRYINYV
+811 
-818 DYDYNQV
+818 
-825 CSKVYG
+825 KVYG
-831 GDSADKGILNA
+831 GGSANKGILNHISL
-842 TGMYKQ
+842 YKQ
-848 TENDLFVIEE
+848 VENDLFVIEE

-955 FLVNLADSAIVEDER
+955 FLVNLADSAIVEDSR
-970 DVHVNKYIYEDG
+970 DVHVNKYVYEG
-982 SMRYAKLGFVDGM
+982 AYGTRYARLGFVDGM
-995 HTSDTLVIASSG
+995 HTNDTLVIASSN
-1007 DSIEVGTPA
+1007 DSIAVGTPA

-1035 IETGYKYPEA
+1035 IETGYKYPIA
-1045 GNKISEYRGY
+1045 FDGNKIADDRGY

-1086 ANESINAANAAVSVV
+1086 ANEEISAEEATVSVV

>member
-1 MFMNKK
+1 MNKK
-7 VLTLCAGFLLAG
+7 FSTLVAALFAAGALVLPTDL
-19 SLLMPSDAFAQLQ
+19 FAQLQ
-32 YADATYENV
+32 YSNGQDYAGQTNG
-41 PVTSVPTKTGTKNA
+41 TLPTKTGKTQSFYLTFEENGIDYVAYVDQYALKSIPLLHATEDQKVTIKKTSTGYTLATGSSLLGSAYGYDGFGDNGTTDISNIKVNA
-55 RSCYWVFQYKGKDYI
+55 DGTITIEYGTGCYVNRAGTDWDSRSGLD
-70 ATVEGNKLVKKR
+70 ATIDAKLVAANKVQ
-82 LLEATPDDAITVTL
+82 EIA
-96 NTKASGSTPASYT
+96 PARD
-109 IASTNGTLGNVGSS
+109 I
-123 PYTDFGI
+123 
-130 ATSMSQVTFGKDGVI
+130 
-145 TIQYGQG
+145 
-152 AWIYFDEESGEF
+152 
-164 KFSFNSS
+164 
-171 DENEKQFAAKAV
+171 
-183 IAGEEDPAL
+183 
-192 VEIPSAR
+192 
-199 PVVTGDIDF
+199 VTGDIDF

-221 TEGEDGNAEFTDY
+221 DADKEGEASFAYVGKQ
-234 STRQK
+234 STF
-239 NYWILEK
+239 WTLEK
-246 AGDGTTTDYA
+246 HETTATDGYA
-256 WLKNKETDEYMK
+256 LLKNKETGKYMTIGGDE
-268 IDGEKVGIKI
+268 VAIKL
-278 TKSGDKWTFATD
+278 TKNGDKWGFTQTTD
-290 GFSLVNPTA
+290 GFQLYVITDWNTA
-299 SEIACSVEMDG
+299 KAVEMDG
-310 VAMSEFQL
+310 VDMTSFQL
-318 GEVQETLVSAYELKK
+318 GEAYENVAVTASELNKIFGASFNVELKK
-333 IFGNSFN
+333 GNDA
-340 INLTT
+340 L
-345 TDDKSLEDNPF
+345 LDNPF
-356 SGNLRPATL
+356 TGNIKPVALK
-365 VKSGNDYTE
+365 VVGGKYTDE
-374 KVDYNVSSDA
+374 VVAPTSTGY
-384 FFLQKANGNFIAI
+384 FLQKANGNFIAV
-397 QLNKKY
+397 QVNKKY
-403 SSATADYGFAVV
+403 ADAAAIYGYAVV

-430 VGGKEYKYAPLFS
+430 VGGKEYVYAPFFT
-443 IYADESFATG
+443 IYASEDFAAGIDTDVDYI
-453 LDKVV
+453 L
-458 NSIVAKEP
+458 AKDVDGKE
-466 NGATTYRLGS
+466 YRLGS
-476 LNYNANDDKPTL
+476 LNYGANDEKPTL
-488 AAEST
+488 SAEEGK
-493 SAADYPVLDEIKIQ
+493 VLNFLDPITVKI
-507 LGAFNTVDVKKLL
+507 GAFNTVDVKKLL

-578 VLTFKNRE
+578 VLKFKNRE
-586 NPNAPMYYTYDAV
+586 NPSATRYNGDEY
-599 AEQTIPVYFTIH
+599 TIH

-630 TIEFR
+630 TIEFK

-659 YVGVSSS
+659 YVGVNSS
-666 VWDGT
+666 VWDGV
-671 AYITENHKDNH
+671 AYVSENHKDNH
-682 QIGLETDQADAT
+682 QVGLDTDQENAT
-694 KWNLAAAWFT
+694 KWNLAAAWY
-704 DKNSLGEVVE
+704 KEYNSLNEETV
-714 SRPDT
+714 SRADT

-761 GEYMAYRSED
+761 GEYMAYRWSD
-771 SRYATGKDSK
+771 TRYATGVDSYGYKKD
-781 GNEKEEA
+781 NA
-788 NYFAF
+788 DYFALRMHG
-793 KDNGADKYN
+793 DDVYN
-802 MVQIGGEEG
+802 LVEVTGDAGE
-811 NRYINYV
+811 RALNYGE
-818 DYDYNQV
+818 
-825 CSKVYG
+825 SKVYG
-831 GDSADKGILNA
+831 GSSANKGILNH
-842 TGMYKQ
+842 TGLYKQ
-848 TENDLFVIEE
+848 VENDLFVIEE

-863 YLKLSQGDTIRI
+863 YLKLSQGDTVRI

-897 VEFSDINPA
+897 AEFDEINPA

-927 VGVNR
+927 VDVNR

-970 DVHVNKYIYEDG
+970 DVHVNKYVYEG
-982 SMRYAKLGFVDGM
+982 SYGARYARLGFVDGM

-1007 DSIEVGTPA
+1007 DSIEVGTPD

-1035 IETGYKYPEA
+1035 IETGYKYPYA

-1064 VVDEIEDAEVFRL
+1064 VVDGIEDAEVFRL

-1086 ANESINAANAAVSVV
+1086 ANESINAAEAVQVV

-1133 SDNET
+1133 SDNLLRQ
-1138 IAAPAGIVV
+1138 
-1147 VSVDGESFKVA
+1147 VS
-1158 VK
+1158 

>member
-1 MFMNKK
+1 MNKK
-7 VLTLCAGFLLAG
+7 FSTLVAALFAAGALVLPTDL
-19 SLLMPSDAFAQLQ
+19 FAQLQ
-32 YADATYENV
+32 YSNGQDYAGQTNG
-41 PVTSVPTKTGTKNA
+41 TLPTKTGKTQSFYLTFEENGIDYVAYVDQYALKSIPLLHATEDQKVTIKKTSTGYTLATGSSLLGSAYGYDGFGDNGTTDISNIKVNA
-55 RSCYWVFQYKGKDYI
+55 DGTITIEYGTGCYVNRAGTDWDSRSGLD
-70 ATVEGNKLVKKR
+70 ATIDAKLVAANKVQ
-82 LLEATPDDAITVTL
+82 EIA
-96 NTKASGSTPASYT
+96 PARD
-109 IASTNGTLGNVGSS
+109 I
-123 PYTDFGI
+123 
-130 ATSMSQVTFGKDGVI
+130 
-145 TIQYGQG
+145 
-152 AWIYFDEESGEF
+152 
-164 KFSFNSS
+164 
-171 DENEKQFAAKAV
+171 
-183 IAGEEDPAL
+183 
-192 VEIPSAR
+192 
-199 PVVTGDIDF
+199 VTGDIDF

-221 TEGEDGNAEFTDY
+221 DADKEGETSFAYVGKQ
-234 STRQK
+234 STF
-239 NYWILEK
+239 WTLEK
-246 AGDGTTTDYA
+246 HETTATDGYA
-256 WLKNKETDEYMK
+256 LLKNKETGKYMTIGGDE
-268 IDGEKVGIKI
+268 VAIKL
-278 TKSGDKWTFATD
+278 TKNGDKWEFSETTN
-290 GFSLVNPTA
+290 GFQLYVITNWNA
-299 SEIACSVEMDG
+299 AKAVEMDG
-310 VAMSEFQL
+310 VNMTSFQL
-318 GEVQETLVSAYELKK
+318 GEAYENVAVTASELSKIFGASFNVELKK
-333 IFGNSFN
+333 GNDA
-340 INLTT
+340 L
-345 TDDKSLEDNPF
+345 LDNPF
-356 SGNLRPATL
+356 TGNIKPVALK
-365 VKSGNDYTE
+365 VVGGKYTDE
-374 KVDYNVSSDA
+374 VVAPTSTGY
-384 FFLQKANGNFIAI
+384 FLQKANGNFIAV
-397 QLNKKY
+397 QVNKKY
-403 SSATADYGFAVV
+403 ADAAAIYGYAVV

-430 VGGKEYKYAPLFS
+430 VGGKEYVYAPFFT
-443 IYADESFATG
+443 IYASEDFAAGIDTDVDYI
-453 LDKVV
+453 L
-458 NSIVAKEP
+458 AKDVDGKE
-466 NGATTYRLGS
+466 YRLGS
-476 LNYNANDDKPTL
+476 LNYGANDEKPTL
-488 AAEST
+488 SAEKGN
-493 SAADYPVLDEIKIQ
+493 VLNFLDPITVKI
-507 LGAFNTVDVKKLL
+507 GAFNTVDVKKLL

-586 NPNAPMYYTYDAV
+586 NPSATRYNGDEY
-599 AEQTIPVYFTIH
+599 TIH

-630 TIEFR
+630 TIEFK

-648 LDAQKLRDQLY
+648 LDSQKLRDQLY
-659 YVGVSSS
+659 YVGVNSS
-666 VWDGT
+666 VWDGV
-671 AYITENHKDNH
+671 AYVSENHKDNH
-682 QIGLETDQADAT
+682 QVGLDTDQENAT
-694 KWNLAAAWFT
+694 KWNLAAAWY
-704 DKNSLGEVVE
+704 KEYNSLNEETV
-714 SRPDT
+714 SRADT

-761 GEYMAYRSED
+761 GEYMAYRWSD
-771 SRYATGKDSK
+771 TRYATGVDSYGYKKD
-781 GNEKEEA
+781 NA
-788 NYFAF
+788 DYFALRMHG
-793 KDNGADKYN
+793 DDVYN
-802 MVQIGGEEG
+802 LVEVTGDAGE
-811 NRYINYV
+811 RALNYGE
-818 DYDYNQV
+818 
-825 CSKVYG
+825 SKVYG
-831 GDSADKGILNA
+831 GSSANKGILNH
-842 TGMYKQ
+842 TGLYKQ
-848 TENDLFVIEE
+848 VENDLFVIEE

-863 YLKLSQGDTIRI
+863 YLKLSQGDTVRI

-897 VEFSDINPA
+897 VEFDEINPA

-927 VGVNR
+927 VDVNR

-970 DVHVNKYIYEDG
+970 DVHVNKYVYEG
-982 SMRYAKLGFVDGM
+982 SYGARYARLGFVDGM

-1007 DSIEVGTPA
+1007 DSIEVGTPD

-1035 IETGYKYPEA
+1035 IETGYKYPYA

-1064 VVDEIEDAEVFRL
+1064 VVDGIEDAEVFRL

-1086 ANESINAANAAVSVV
+1086 ANESINAAEAVQVV

>member
-1 MFMNKK
+1 MNKK
-7 VLTLCAGFLLAG
+7 FSTLVAALFAAGALVLPTDL
-19 SLLMPSDAFAQLQ
+19 FAQLQ
-32 YADATYENV
+32 YSNGQDYAGQTNG
-41 PVTSVPTKTGTKNA
+41 TLPTKTGKTQSFYLTFEENGIDYVAYVDQYALKSIPLLHATEDQKVTIKKTSIGYTLATGSSLLGSAYGYDGFGDNGTTNISNIKVNA
-55 RSCYWVFQYKGKDYI
+55 DGTITIEYGTRCYVNRAGTDWDSRSGLD
-70 ATVEGNKLVKKR
+70 ATIDAKLVAANKVQ
-82 LLEATPDDAITVTL
+82 EIA
-96 NTKASGSTPASYT
+96 PARD
-109 IASTNGTLGNVGSS
+109 I
-123 PYTDFGI
+123 
-130 ATSMSQVTFGKDGVI
+130 
-145 TIQYGQG
+145 
-152 AWIYFDEESGEF
+152 
-164 KFSFNSS
+164 
-171 DENEKQFAAKAV
+171 
-183 IAGEEDPAL
+183 
-192 VEIPSAR
+192 
-199 PVVTGDIDF
+199 VTGDIDF

-221 TEGEDGNAEFTDY
+221 DADKEGEASFAYVGKQ
-234 STRQK
+234 STF
-239 NYWILEK
+239 WTLEK
-246 AGDGTTTDYA
+246 HETTATDGYA
-256 WLKNKETDEYMK
+256 LLKNKETGKYMTIGGDE
-268 IDGEKVGIKI
+268 VAIKL
-278 TKSGDKWTFATD
+278 TKNGDKWEFSETTN
-290 GFSLVNPTA
+290 GFQLYVITNWNA
-299 SEIACSVEMDG
+299 AKAVEMDG
-310 VAMSEFQL
+310 VNMTSFQL
-318 GEVQETLVSAYELKK
+318 GEAYENVAVTASELSKIFGASFNVELKK
-333 IFGNSFN
+333 GNDA
-340 INLTT
+340 L
-345 TDDKSLEDNPF
+345 LDNPF
-356 SGNLRPATL
+356 TGNIKPVTL
-365 VKSGNDYTE
+365 KVVNGKYTDEVVAPTSTDY
-374 KVDYNVSSDA
+374 
-384 FFLQKANGNFIAI
+384 FLQKANGNFIAV
-397 QLNKKY
+397 QVNKKY
-403 SSATADYGFAVV
+403 ADAAAIYGYAVV

-430 VGGKEYKYAPLFS
+430 VGGKEYVYAPFFT
-443 IYADESFATG
+443 IYASEDFAAGIDTDVDYI
-453 LDKVV
+453 L
-458 NSIVAKEP
+458 AKDVDGEE
-466 NGATTYRLGS
+466 YRLGS
-476 LNYNANDDKPTL
+476 LNYGANDEKPTL
-488 AAEST
+488 SAEKGNGLNF
-493 SAADYPVLDEIKIQ
+493 LDPITVKI
-507 LGAFNTVDVKKLL
+507 GAFNTVDVKKLL

-525 FTLTNKNTKKT
+525 FTLTNKNTKKDYSY
-536 ATNYGKVLGLS
+536 NHYGKVLGLS
-547 QNGNVEWVEAD
+547 QNGFVEWVDAD

-567 EWAITYDSETK
+567 EWAITYDEATK
-578 VLTFKNRE
+578 TLTFKNRE
-586 NPNAPMYYTYDAV
+586 NPKAV
-599 AEQTIPVYFTIH
+599 AGYDYSTNPVTPQYYTIH

-630 TIEFR
+630 TIEFK

-659 YVGVSSS
+659 YVGVNSS
-666 VWDGT
+666 VWDGV
-671 AYITENHKDNH
+671 AYVSENHKDNH
-682 QIGLETDQADAT
+682 QVGLDTDQENAT
-694 KWNLAAAWFT
+694 KWNLAAAWY
-704 DKNSLGEVVE
+704 KEYNSLNEETV
-714 SRPDT
+714 SRADT

-761 GEYMAYRSED
+761 GEYMAYRRSD
-771 SRYATGKDSK
+771 TRYATGVDSYGYKKD
-781 GNEKEEA
+781 NA
-788 NYFAF
+788 DYFALRMHG
-793 KDNGADKYN
+793 DDVYN
-802 MVQIGGEEG
+802 LVEVTGNAGE
-811 NRYINYV
+811 RALNYGE
-818 DYDYNQV
+818 
-825 CSKVYG
+825 SKVYG
-831 GDSADKGILNA
+831 GSSANKGILNH
-842 TGMYKQ
+842 TGLYKQ
-848 TENDLFVIEE
+848 VENDLFVIEE

-897 VEFSDINPA
+897 VEFDEINPA

-927 VGVNR
+927 VDVNR

-970 DVHVNKYIYEDG
+970 DVHVNKYVYEG
-982 SMRYAKLGFVDGM
+982 SYGARYARLGFVDGM

-1035 IETGYKYPEA
+1035 IETGYKYPYA

-1086 ANESINAANAAVSVV
+1086 ANESINAAEAVQVV

>member
-1 MFMNKK
+1 MNKK
-7 VLTLCAGFLLAG
+7 FSTLVAALFAAGALVLPTDL
-19 SLLMPSDAFAQLQ
+19 FAQLQ
-32 YADATYENV
+32 YA
-41 PVTSVPTKTGTKNA
+41 NA
-55 RSCYWVFQYKGKDYI
+55 QDY
-70 ATVEGNKLVKKR
+70 AGQV
-82 LLEATPDDAITVTL
+82 
-96 NTKASGSTPASYT
+96 
-109 IASTNGTLGNVGSS
+109 NGTLPTNNKAKTFYLTFEENGVEYVAYVKQNTLTSIPMLHATEDMKVSVTYNKSTKKYSMKSADGTLLGAATGYSGLGSADTNIS
-123 PYTDFGI
+123 NFVLK
-130 ATSMSQVTFGKDGVI
+130 SDGTI
-145 TIQYGQG
+145 TIEYGNG
-152 AWIYFDEESGEF
+152 FYVNRDGIDWDGGTTGFDATFEG
-164 KFSFNSS
+164 KLV
-171 DENEKQFAAKAV
+171 AADQV
-183 IAGEEDPAL
+183 QEIAPARD
-192 VEIPSAR
+192 I
-199 PVVTGDIDF
+199 VTGDIDF

-221 TEGEDGNAEFTDY
+221 DADKEGEASFAYVGKQ
-234 STRQK
+234 STF
-239 NYWILEK
+239 WTLEK
-246 AGDGTTTDYA
+246 HETTAAAGYA
-256 WLKNKETDEYMK
+256 LLKNKETGKYMT
-268 IDGEKVGIKI
+268 IDGDEVAIKL
-278 TKSGDKWTFATD
+278 TKNGDKWEFTETTD
-290 GFSLVNPTA
+290 GFQLYVITDWNIGKA
-299 SEIACSVEMDG
+299 VEMDG
-310 VAMSEFQL
+310 VDMTSFQL
-318 GEVQETLVSAYELKK
+318 GEAYENVPVTASELSKIFGASFNVELKK
-333 IFGNSFN
+333 GNDA
-340 INLTT
+340 L
-345 TDDKSLEDNPF
+345 LDNPF
-356 SGNLRPATL
+356 SGNIKPVALEVVGGKYTDNIVAPT
-365 VKSGNDYTE
+365 STDY
-374 KVDYNVSSDA
+374 
-384 FFLQKANGNFIAI
+384 FLQKENGNIIAV
-397 QLNKKY
+397 QVNKKY
-403 SSATADYGFAVV
+403 ADATATYGYAVV

-430 VGGKEYKYAPLFS
+430 VGGKEYVYAPFFT
-443 IYADESFATG
+443 IYASEDFAAGIDTDVDYIIAK
-453 LDKVV
+453 DKD
-458 NSIVAKEP
+458 NNE
-466 NGATTYRLGS
+466 YRLGS
-476 LNYNANDDKPTL
+476 LNYGANDEKPTL
-488 AAEST
+488 SAENGN
-493 SAADYPVLDEIKIQ
+493 VLNFLDPITVKI
-507 LGAFNTVDVKKLL
+507 GAFNTVDVKKLL

-630 TIEFR
+630 TIEFK

-659 YVGVSSS
+659 YVGVNSS
-666 VWDGT
+666 VWDGV
-671 AYITENHKDNH
+671 AYVSENHKDNH
-682 QIGLETDQADAT
+682 QVGLDTDQENAT
-694 KWNLAAAWFT
+694 KWNLAAAWY
-704 DKNSLGEVVE
+704 KEYNSLNEETV
-714 SRPDT
+714 SRADT

-761 GEYMAYRSED
+761 GEYMAYRYED
-771 SRYATGKDSK
+771 SRYATGEDSYGYK
-781 GNEKEEA
+781 KVNA
-788 NYFAF
+788 NYFAL
-793 KDNGADKYN
+793 KMHGDDIYN
-802 MVQIGGEEG
+802 LVEVTGNAGE
-811 NRYINYV
+811 RALNYGK
-818 DYDYNQV
+818 
-825 CSKVYG
+825 SKVYG
-831 GDSADKGILNA
+831 GGSANKGILNN
-842 TGMYKQ
+842 TGLYQ
-848 TENDLFVIEE
+848 QVENDLFVIEE

-897 VEFSDINPA
+897 VEFDEINPA

-927 VGVNR
+927 VDVNR

-970 DVHVNKYIYEDG
+970 DVHVNKYVYEG
-982 SMRYAKLGFVDGM
+982 SYGARYARLGFVDGM

-1007 DSIEVGTPA
+1007 DSIEVGTPD

-1035 IETGYKYPEA
+1035 IETGYKYPYA

-1086 ANESINAANAAVSVV
+1086 ANEEINANGEVSVV
-1101 ATDGAVIVKGAE
+1101 
-1113 GKNVVVST
+1113 
-1121 ILGKVVANEVLN
+1121 N

>member
-1 MFMNKK
+1 MNKK
-7 VLTLCAGFLLAG
+7 FSTLVAALFAAGALVLPTDL
-19 SLLMPSDAFAQLQ
+19 FAQLQ
-32 YADATYENV
+32 YSNGQDYAGQTNG
-41 PVTSVPTKTGTKNA
+41 TLPTKTGKTQSFYLTFEENGIDYVAYVDQYALKSIPLLHATEDQKVTIKKTSTGYTLATGSSLLGSAYGYDGFGDNGTTDISNIKVNA
-55 RSCYWVFQYKGKDYI
+55 DGTITIEYGTGCYVNRAGTDWDSRSGLD
-70 ATVEGNKLVKKR
+70 ATIDAKLVAANKVQ
-82 LLEATPDDAITVTL
+82 EIA
-96 NTKASGSTPASYT
+96 PARD
-109 IASTNGTLGNVGSS
+109 I
-123 PYTDFGI
+123 
-130 ATSMSQVTFGKDGVI
+130 
-145 TIQYGQG
+145 
-152 AWIYFDEESGEF
+152 
-164 KFSFNSS
+164 
-171 DENEKQFAAKAV
+171 
-183 IAGEEDPAL
+183 
-192 VEIPSAR
+192 
-199 PVVTGDIDF
+199 VTGDIDF

-221 TEGEDGNAEFTDY
+221 DADKEGEASFAYVGKQ
-234 STRQK
+234 ST
-239 NYWILEK
+239 YWTLEK
-246 AGDGTTTDYA
+246 HETTATAGYA
-256 WLKNKETDEYMK
+256 LLKNKETGKYMTIGGDE
-268 IDGEKVGIKI
+268 VAIKL
-278 TKSGDKWTFATD
+278 TKNGDKWEFTETTD
-290 GFSLVNPTA
+290 GFQLYVITDWNTA
-299 SEIACSVEMDG
+299 KAVEMDG
-310 VAMSEFQL
+310 VDMTSFQL
-318 GEVQETLVSAYELKK
+318 GEAYENVAVTASELSKIFGASFNVELKK
-333 IFGNSFN
+333 GNDA
-340 INLTT
+340 L
-345 TDDKSLEDNPF
+345 LDNPF
-356 SGNLRPATL
+356 TGNIKPVALKVVGGKYTDEVVAPT
-365 VKSGNDYTE
+365 STDY
-374 KVDYNVSSDA
+374 
-384 FFLQKANGNFIAI
+384 FLQKANGNFIAV
-397 QLNKKY
+397 QVNKKY
-403 SSATADYGFAVV
+403 ADAAAIYGYAVV

-430 VGGKEYKYAPLFS
+430 VGGKEYVYAPFFT
-443 IYADESFATG
+443 IYASEDFAAGIDTDVDYI
-453 LDKVV
+453 L
-458 NSIVAKEP
+458 AKDVDGKE
-466 NGATTYRLGS
+466 YRLGS
-476 LNYNANDDKPTL
+476 LNYGANDEKPTL
-488 AAEST
+488 SAEEGK
-493 SAADYPVLDEIKIQ
+493 VLNFLDPITVKI
-507 LGAFNTVDVKKLL
+507 GAFNTVDVKKLL

-586 NPNAPMYYTYDAV
+586 NPSATRYNGDEY
-599 AEQTIPVYFTIH
+599 TIH

-630 TIEFR
+630 TIEFK

-659 YVGVSSS
+659 YVGVNSS
-666 VWDGT
+666 VWDGV
-671 AYITENHKDNH
+671 AYVSENHKDNH
-682 QIGLETDQADAT
+682 QVGLDTDQENAT
-694 KWNLAAAWFT
+694 KWNLAAAWY
-704 DKNSLGEVVE
+704 KEYNSLNEETV
-714 SRPDT
+714 SRADT

-761 GEYMAYRSED
+761 GEYMAYRWSD
-771 SRYATGKDSK
+771 TRYATGVDSYGYKKD
-781 GNEKEEA
+781 NA
-788 NYFAF
+788 DYFALRMHG
-793 KDNGADKYN
+793 DDVYN
-802 MVQIGGEEG
+802 LVEVTGDAGE
-811 NRYINYV
+811 RALNYGE
-818 DYDYNQV
+818 
-825 CSKVYG
+825 SKVYG
-831 GDSADKGILNA
+831 GSSANKGILNH
-842 TGMYKQ
+842 TGLYKQ
-848 TENDLFVIEE
+848 VENDLFVIEE

-863 YLKLSQGDTIRI
+863 YLKLSQGDTVRI

-897 VEFSDINPA
+897 VEFDEINPA

-927 VGVNR
+927 VDVNR

-970 DVHVNKYIYEDG
+970 DVHVNKYVYEG
-982 SMRYAKLGFVDGM
+982 SYGARYARLGFVDGM

-1007 DSIEVGTPA
+1007 DSIEVGTPD

-1035 IETGYKYPEA
+1035 IETGYKYPYA

-1064 VVDEIEDAEVFRL
+1064 VVDGIEDAEVFRL

-1086 ANESINAANAAVSVV
+1086 ANESINAAEAVQVV

>member
-1 MFMNKK
+1 MNKK
-7 VLTLCAGFLLAG
+7 FSTLVAALFAAGALVLPTDL
-19 SLLMPSDAFAQLQ
+19 FAQLQ
-32 YADATYENV
+32 YSNGQDYAGQTNG
-41 PVTSVPTKTGTKNA
+41 TLPTKTGKTQSFYLTFEENGIDYVAYVDQYALKSIPLLHATEDQKVTIKKTSTGYTLATGSSLLGSAYGYDGFGDNGTTDISNIKVNA
-55 RSCYWVFQYKGKDYI
+55 DGTITIEYGTGCYVNRAGTDWDSRSGLD
-70 ATVEGNKLVKKR
+70 ATIDAKLVAANKVQ
-82 LLEATPDDAITVTL
+82 EIA
-96 NTKASGSTPASYT
+96 PARD
-109 IASTNGTLGNVGSS
+109 I
-123 PYTDFGI
+123 
-130 ATSMSQVTFGKDGVI
+130 
-145 TIQYGQG
+145 
-152 AWIYFDEESGEF
+152 
-164 KFSFNSS
+164 
-171 DENEKQFAAKAV
+171 
-183 IAGEEDPAL
+183 
-192 VEIPSAR
+192 
-199 PVVTGDIDF
+199 VTGDIDF

-221 TEGEDGNAEFTDY
+221 DADKEGEASFAYVGKQ
-234 STRQK
+234 ST
-239 NYWILEK
+239 YWTLEK
-246 AGDGTTTDYA
+246 HETTATAGYA
-256 WLKNKETDEYMK
+256 LLKNKETGKYMTIGGDE
-268 IDGEKVGIKI
+268 VAIKL
-278 TKSGDKWTFATD
+278 TKNGDKWEFTETTD
-290 GFSLVNPTA
+290 GFQLYVITDWNTA
-299 SEIACSVEMDG
+299 KAVEMDG
-310 VAMSEFQL
+310 VDMTSFQL
-318 GEVQETLVSAYELKK
+318 GEACENVAVTASELNKIFGASFNVELKK
-333 IFGNSFN
+333 GNDA
-340 INLTT
+340 L
-345 TDDKSLEDNPF
+345 LDNPF
-356 SGNLRPATL
+356 TGNIKPVALKVVGGKYTDEVVAPT
-365 VKSGNDYTE
+365 STDY
-374 KVDYNVSSDA
+374 
-384 FFLQKANGNFIAI
+384 FLQKANGNFIAV
-397 QLNKKY
+397 QVNKKY
-403 SSATADYGFAVV
+403 ADAAAIYGYAVV

-430 VGGKEYKYAPLFS
+430 VGGKEYVYAPFFT
-443 IYADESFATG
+443 IYASEDFAAGIDTDVDYI
-453 LDKVV
+453 L
-458 NSIVAKEP
+458 AKDVDGKE
-466 NGATTYRLGS
+466 YRLGS
-476 LNYNANDDKPTL
+476 LNYGANDEKPTL
-488 AAEST
+488 SAEEGK
-493 SAADYPVLDEIKIQ
+493 VLNFLDPITVKI
-507 LGAFNTVDVKKLL
+507 GAFNTVDVKKLL

-586 NPNAPMYYTYDAV
+586 NPSATRYNGDEY
-599 AEQTIPVYFTIH
+599 TIH

-630 TIEFR
+630 TIEFK

-659 YVGVSSS
+659 YVGVNSS
-666 VWDGT
+666 VWDGV
-671 AYITENHKDNH
+671 AYVSENHKDNH
-682 QIGLETDQADAT
+682 QVGWDTDQENAT
-694 KWNLAAAWFT
+694 KWNLAAAWY
-704 DKNSLGEVVE
+704 KEYNSLNEETV
-714 SRPDT
+714 SRADT

-761 GEYMAYRSED
+761 GEYMAYRWSD
-771 SRYATGKDSK
+771 TRYATGVDSYGYKKD
-781 GNEKEEA
+781 NA
-788 NYFAF
+788 DYFALRMHG
-793 KDNGADKYN
+793 DDVYN
-802 MVQIGGEEG
+802 LVEVTGDAGE
-811 NRYINYV
+811 RALNYGE
-818 DYDYNQV
+818 
-825 CSKVYG
+825 SKVYG
-831 GDSADKGILNA
+831 GSSANKGILNH
-842 TGMYKQ
+842 TGLYKQ
-848 TENDLFVIEE
+848 VENDLFVIEE

-897 VEFSDINPA
+897 VEFDEINPA

-927 VGVNR
+927 VDVNR

-970 DVHVNKYIYEDG
+970 DVHVNKYVYEG
-982 SMRYAKLGFVDGM
+982 SYGARYARLGFVDGM

-1007 DSIEVGTPA
+1007 DSIEVGTPD

-1035 IETGYKYPEA
+1035 IETGYKYPYA

-1064 VVDEIEDAEVFRL
+1064 VVDGIEDAEVFRL

-1086 ANESINAANAAVSVV
+1086 ANESINAAEAVQVV

>member
-1 MFMNKK
+1 MNKK
-7 VLTLCAGFLLAG
+7 FSTLVAALMAAGALVLPTDL
-19 SLLMPSDAFAQLQ
+19 FAQLQ
-32 YADATYENV
+32 YTEGEYADQV
-41 PVTSVPTKTGTKNA
+41 
-55 RSCYWVFQYKGKDYI
+55 
-70 ATVEGNKLVKKR
+70 
-82 LLEATPDDAITVTL
+82 
-96 NTKASGSTPASYT
+96 
-109 IASTNGTLGNVGSS
+109 NGTLPTNNKAKTFYLTFEENGVEYVAYVSQNTLTSIPMLHAKEDMKVTVSYNKSSKKYSMKSADGTLLGAATGYSGLGSADTNIS
-123 PYTDFGI
+123 NFVLNSDGTIKIEYGTGFYVNRDGI
-130 ATSMSQVTFGKDGVI
+130 NWDGGTTGFDATFKGKLVASEDLT
-145 TIQYGQG
+145 TIQ
-152 AWIYFDEESGEF
+152 
-164 KFSFNSS
+164 
-171 DENEKQFAAKAV
+171 
-183 IAGEEDPAL
+183 P
-192 VEIPSAR
+192 AR
-199 PVVTGDIDF
+199 PVVSGDIDF

-221 TEGEDGNAEFTDY
+221 DADKEGEASFAYVGKQ
-234 STRQK
+234 ST
-239 NYWILEK
+239 YWTLEK
-246 AGDGTTTDYA
+246 HETTATAGYA
-256 WLKNKETDEYMK
+256 LLKNKETGKYMTIGGDE
-268 IDGEKVGIKI
+268 VAIKL
-278 TKSGDKWTFATD
+278 TKNGDKWGFTQTTD
-290 GFSLVNPTA
+290 GFQLYVITDWNTA
-299 SEIACSVEMDG
+299 KAVEMDG
-310 VAMSEFQL
+310 VDMTSFQL
-318 GEVQETLVSAYELKK
+318 GEAYENVAVTASELNKIFGASFNVELKK
-333 IFGNSFN
+333 GNDA
-340 INLTT
+340 L
-345 TDDKSLEDNPF
+345 LDNPF
-356 SGNLRPATL
+356 TGNIKPVALKVVGGKYTDEVVAPT
-365 VKSGNDYTE
+365 STDY
-374 KVDYNVSSDA
+374 
-384 FFLQKANGNFIAI
+384 FLQKANGNFIAV
-397 QLNKKY
+397 QVNKKY
-403 SSATADYGFAVV
+403 ADAAAIYGYAVV

-430 VGGKEYKYAPLFS
+430 VGGKEYVYAPFFT
-443 IYADESFATG
+443 IYASEDFAAGIDTDVDYI
-453 LDKVV
+453 L
-458 NSIVAKEP
+458 AKDVDGQE
-466 NGATTYRLGS
+466 YRLGS
-476 LNYNANDDKPTL
+476 LNYGANDEKPTL
-488 AAEST
+488 SAEKGN
-493 SAADYPVLDEIKIQ
+493 VLNYLNPITVKI
-507 LGAFNTVDVKKLL
+507 GAFNTVDVKKLL

-547 QNGNVEWVEAD
+547 QSGNVEWVKAD

-586 NPNAPMYYTYDAV
+586 NPKAVEYYTQDPV
-599 AEQTIPVYFTIH
+599 TKDIVPVYFTIH

-630 TIEFR
+630 TIEFK

-659 YVGVSSS
+659 YVGISSS

-671 AYITENHKDNH
+671 AYVTENHLDNH
-682 QIGLETDQADAT
+682 QLGLDIDQEDAT
-694 KWNLAAAWFT
+694 KWNLAAAWYT
-704 DKNSLGEVVE
+704 ERNSLNEVVE

-719 ILVGSTMTYWDAAHN
+719 ILIGSTMTYWDAAHN
-734 TFAST
+734 TFTTT

-753 FSLQNEEN
+753 FSMQNEDN
-761 GEYMAYRSED
+761 GEYMGYRSSD
-771 SRYATGKDSK
+771 TRYTT
-781 GNEKEEA
+781 GNEYGGYTSGL
-788 NYFAF
+788 YFAF
-793 KDNGADKYN
+793 KDNGDEKYN
-802 MVQIGGEEG
+802 MIETLGSMG
-811 NRYINYV
+811 NRYINYYINTE
-818 DYDYNQV
+818 DEFNYGHSN
-825 CSKVYG
+825 KVYG

-897 VEFSDINPA
+897 VEFDEINPA

-927 VGVNR
+927 VDVNR

-970 DVHVNKYIYEDG
+970 DVHVNKYVYEG
-982 SMRYAKLGFVDGM
+982 SYGARYARLGFVDGM

-1007 DSIEVGTPA
+1007 DSIEVGTPD

-1035 IETGYKYPEA
+1035 IETGYKYPYE
-1045 GNKISEYRGY
+1045 GNKISDYRGY

-1086 ANESINAANAAVSVV
+1086 ANEEISAEEATVSVV
-1101 ATDGAVIVKGAE
+1101 ATNGAVIVKGAE